1 MKRERPGLKQLNV
14 WLDRDLVAALK
25 EYQHDHRLDSL
36 TQAVDRLLRE
46 GLGLPPQ

>member
-1 MKRERPGLKQLNV
+1 MPQADAKHELHLR
-14 WLDRDLVAALK
+14 LDRDLVAALK

-46 GLGLPPQ
+46 GLGLKK